1 MLKPE
6 NRQAALAA
14 TARIAC
20 LVALTGCRH
29 GGEDYAVAVDS
40 GSVDSGA
47 YTEDCENPL
56 LECTQDWAV
65 ASYTEGADNS
75 ALESCCA
82 LLVEE
87 VGYIYECCMVLDW
100 EGTSCMAWGP
110 PRPPAAGAPLRA
122 AVAARAVKRA
132 AQAQLV

>member
-1 MLKPE
+1 MTPE

-20 LVALTGCRH
+20 LVALTGCRNA
-29 GGEDYAVAVDS
+29 GVDYAAVDS
-40 GSVDSGA
+40 GPVDSEA
-47 YTEDCENPL
+47 YAEDCENNPL

-65 ASYTEGADNS
+65 ASYAEGADNS

-110 PRPPAAGAPLRA
+110 PRPPAVGASLRA
-122 AVAARAVKRA
+122 AIAANAVKRA
-132 AQAQLV
+132 AQAHLA